1 METPATGN
9 SPVVDPSA
17 HPAAGPLANPLPNPL
32 VGRANRDG
40 AQLFRDW
47 FSSLGEA
54 AERGQGGAY
63 VFVMGS
69 LAELLRTFDF
79 PVVFPEINSLQ
90 TAVRH
95 LAHDYLNEAEDFG
108 YSPDICGYVKADFAA
123 QMRGGQLPMGRIP
136 KPALAVYTNACNTY
150 IKWAEI
156 WERMYETPIF
166 TLDVPGTRSSGRLT
180 GPGQVDFENDRKYVG
195 AQIAEL
201 ITLCERVSGQR
212 FDIDRLREALGHANT
227 MNRCWKRVLELNR
240 SRPALFNALTDGTI
254 YLGVAN
260 GLRGDAKGAAYFT
273 DLVEEMEYKA
283 AHGIGTLTAEEYRLL
298 FVGVPCYPIF
308 RRFNELFTE
317 WGGTFVNST
326 YLWFASGGSN
336 LGFEY
341 DLSRP
346 LESLAEGMLLS
357 VRDAMDSMFYTPGI
371 LEQMIADYDA
381 DGVVFHPIK
390 SCRTV
395 STGLADSRRSLLSRL
410 DTATLFIESDHMD
423 RRVVSEAQLKNRV
436 DAFFEGLATRKR
448 QSVIASTAASAAT
461 ATNHPGAAGAAGAG
475 A

>member
-1 METPATGN
+1 M
-9 SPVVDPSA
+9 
-17 HPAAGPLANPLPNPL
+17 
-32 VGRANRDG
+32 
-40 AQLFRDW
+40 
-47 FSSLGEA
+47 
-54 AERGQGGAY
+54 
-63 VFVMGS
+63 
-69 LAELLRTFDF
+69 
-79 PVVFPEINSLQ
+79 
-90 TAVRH
+90 
-95 LAHDYLNEAEDFG
+95 
-108 YSPDICGYVKADFAA
+108 
-123 QMRGGQLPMGRIP
+123 
-136 KPALAVYTNACNTY
+136 
-150 IKWAEI
+150 
-156 WERMYETPIF
+156 
-166 TLDVPGTRSSGRLT
+166 
-180 GPGQVDFENDRKYVG
+180 
-195 AQIAEL
+195 
-201 ITLCERVSGQR
+201 SGQR

-341 DLSRP
+341 DLARP

-357 VRDAMDSMFYTPGI
+357 VRDAMDSMFFSPGI
-371 LEQMIADYDA
+371 LEQMIADYGA

-390 SCRTV
+390 SCGTV
-395 STGLADSRRSLLSRL
+395 STRLADSRRSLLSKL

-448 QSVIASTAASAAT
+448 QSAIAATSAMPASAAT
-461 ATNHPGAAGAAGAG
+461 TPGAATSTSAGA
-475 A
+475 